1 MNPKESREEELMDD
15 IAIEIDLMDA
25 LFFAGHPE
33 DAYRYAGVVAENAAA
48 VSERVAELCARIE
61 EGIFNLYVEP
71 EGAAEKLAGLVRE
84 AMPEFEASG
93 DEFALYIGFVGLTQF
108 AHMRGQ
114 MDAKLD
120 AAEQAVVHAQRTGL
134 PHLELW
140 PRMQLGVGRLFG
152 TTPVSQLLA
161 WLDEREEQEM
171 RYSWFRSH
179 RAHSL
184 AMIGRFDE
192 ARSMAAELRA
202 DQADRGARIGL
213 ALMKGH
219 ASVEV
224 ELLGGDPAAAVEYG
238 REGCRLLEELGE
250 RSWLSTAAGML
261 AQALYALDRTE
272 EAEAEAVRAAE
283 LGAQDDAMTQ
293 MLWRQVKAK
302 VLARR
307 GEWAEAERLAREAIA
322 VGEETDMINAQGDAY
337 GDFAEVLTLAGK
349 RDEARAAL
357 GRALELFERKGN
369 LVMAGRM
376 QARLAELL

>member
-1 MNPKESREEELMDD
+1 
-15 IAIEIDLMDA
+15 
-25 LFFAGHPE
+25 
-33 DAYRYAGVVAENAAA
+33 
-48 VSERVAELCARIE
+48 
-61 EGIFNLYVEP
+61 
-71 EGAAEKLAGLVRE
+71 
-84 AMPEFEASG
+84 
-93 DEFALYIGFVGLTQF
+93 
-108 AHMRGQ
+108 
-114 MDAKLD
+114 
-120 AAEQAVVHAQRTGL
+120 
-134 PHLELW
+134 
-140 PRMQLGVGRLFG
+140 
-152 TTPVSQLLA
+152 
-161 WLDEREEQEM
+161 M
-171 RYSWFRSH
+171 RYPWFRSH
-179 RAHSL
+179 SALSL

-192 ARSMAAELRA
+192 ARSIAAELRA
-202 DQADRGARIGL
+202 DLADRGARIGL

-224 ELLGGDPAAAVEYG
+224 ELLGGDPAAAAEYG
-238 REGCRLLEELGE
+238 REGCQLLEELGE

-357 GRALELFERKGN
+357 EQALELFERKGN

-376 QARLAELL
+376 RARLAELL